1 MLINLSCLETYNG
14 TRCEHFI
21 TPAENK
27 QTEKSAFRTVIY
39 GFSITLLICLLSL
52 GTYYMI
58 QKGYLRNVS
67 GFISRLRTEGS
78 SSIRNTPIISRGFN
92 FNRLEDEQSITQNEL
107 NNI

>member
-1 MLINLSCLETYNG
+1 
-14 TRCEHFI
+14 
-21 TPAENK
+21 
-27 QTEKSAFRTVIY
+27 
-39 GFSITLLICLLSL
+39 
-52 GTYYMI
+52 MI